1 MQLHATRIGMSVAA
15 AVLWTLVPT
24 GEAVAQ
30 ARIEAEAVAGEPF
43 GVGRITVELPERLL
57 PVPLGIDGLGLGDK
71 DGRVLYPAI
80 RGALLGP
87 VVKDILGAD
96 SPLTSGGPVR
106 QQVGGLV
113 RGLLADRPPR
123 ATVFFLF
130 RGDSPLALVL
140 QARTPFPLQVVPRH
154 NAALHGQWLDAW
166 WREYSAPP
174 PLLLVRKKADYPP
187 LLENYLATTLA
198 RRLNLRLP
206 EEKQEAS
213 AYARLEHEA
222 GVMLETES
230 ILLALEQNRILGM
243 TNFALPADQPL
254 PGPVDPPPL
263 AVPEP
268 DANVK
273 IEPIAMHVP
282 AECFYVRFGSFSNFL
297 WMQDTMDTWGGDLQ
311 NLVAR
316 RGLDYGRDE
325 RMQDQLILRQTELSR
340 LLGDTV
346 ISDVAIVGS
355 DMFFREGAAYGFLFE
370 ARNNLLLASDLSSE
384 RSDRLAR
391 GGVTEQKLTL
401 AGREVSLIAS
411 PDGSVRSY
419 YAQSGDYHFVTSSRA
434 LAERFLQVAQG
445 PGSLGAS
452 KEFRH
457 ARTVMPLA
465 RDDTVFVYLSDAFF
479 RNVTGPHYRVETM
492 RRLEA
497 VADVELVQ
505 LAQLASRAEG
515 RHDAAIEQLIAGGLL
530 PDSFGPRPDG
540 SRAVLSR
547 GEVQDQLRGRRGQMT
562 PVPDVPLQRI
572 TAAEAASYA
581 KFAEYYRSKWGRLDP
596 VTIALRR
603 QSLPDKRDRIVLD
616 VRMTPLDRRHFD
628 FFAQWFGPADKVRL
642 AAVPGD
648 MAALELI
655 LRDQRLF
662 GGLRDVGAPRDIM
675 AGPGTVWERLRNVL
689 IGYVGSY
696 GPPGLLAVLDATI
709 PGPPDAA
716 GYSSNCARTVAAAV
730 RPLQRLFLPAGN
742 PDHGHAATPLREC
755 AAGGPSLA
763 PRRRPRASPGD
774 AVAEPLGLRPH
785 PRDLAGESPPAAR
798 LGAAD
803 ARPRGRLPE
812 GGRIALG
819 GATDLPAGRRLC
831 VAHDA
836 RRTKP
841 LDLDGPGSRGRR
853 RLRDSAVGRDARGAA
868 GRTAAAE
875 LVPRPGHGRHDDPGS
890 ALRPRGDPHATA
902 GEEIVPV
909 PTVVKET
916 GTNRGLTQ
924 MNTDKN
930 KLNQVRSSAFICG
943 SLP

>member
-1 MQLHATRIGMSVAA
+1 
-15 AVLWTLVPT
+15 
-24 GEAVAQ
+24 
-30 ARIEAEAVAGEPF
+30 
-43 GVGRITVELPERLL
+43 
-57 PVPLGIDGLGLGDK
+57 
-71 DGRVLYPAI
+71 
-80 RGALLGP
+80 
-87 VVKDILGAD
+87 
-96 SPLTSGGPVR
+96 
-106 QQVGGLV
+106 
-113 RGLLADRPPR
+113 
-123 ATVFFLF
+123 
-130 RGDSPLALVL
+130 
-140 QARTPFPLQVVPRH
+140 
-154 NAALHGQWLDAW
+154 
-166 WREYSAPP
+166 
-174 PLLLVRKKADYPP
+174 
-187 LLENYLATTLA
+187 
-198 RRLNLRLP
+198 
-206 EEKQEAS
+206 
-213 AYARLEHEA
+213 
-222 GVMLETES
+222 
-230 ILLALEQNRILGM
+230 M

-254 PGPVDPPPL
+254 PEPVDPPPL

-268 DANVK
+268 DAKVK

-311 NLVAR
+311 NLVAQ

-370 ARNNLLLASDLSSE
+370 ARNNLLLGSDLSSE

-419 YAQSGDYHFVTSSRA
+419 YAQSGDYHFVTSSRT

-452 KEFRH
+452 QEFRH
-457 ARTVMPLA
+457 ARTVMPLQ

-479 RNVTGPHYRVETM
+479 RNITGPRYRVETM

-497 VADVELVQ
+497 VADIELVQ
-505 LAQLASRAEG
+505 LARLASRAEG
-515 RHDAAIEQLIAGGLL
+515 RHDGSIEQLIAGGLL

-562 PVPDVPLQRI
+562 PVPDVPLRRI

-603 QSLPDKRDRIVLD
+603 QIAAGQARPDRARRPHDAVGPPAFRLF
-616 VRMTPLDRRHFD
+616 RPMGWPGRQGPSGGGARRHGRAGID
-628 FFAQWFGPADKVRL
+628 PARP
-642 AAVPGD
+642 AAFRRP
-648 MAALELI
+648 ARRRRA
-655 LRDQRLF
+655 
-662 GGLRDVGAPRDIM
+662 RDIM
-675 AGPGTVWERLRNVL
+675 AGPGTIWERLRNVL

-696 GPPGLLAVLDATI
+696 GPPGLLALLDAHD
-709 PGPPDAA
+709 PRAA
-716 GYSSNCARTVAAAV
+716 RRGRLFLQRAGTVAAAV

-742 PDHGHAATPLREC
+742 PGHGHAATPLREC
-755 AAGGPSLA
+755 AAAGPSLA
-763 PRRRPRASPGD
+763 ARRRPLASPGD
-774 AVAEPLGLRPH
+774 AGAEPLGLRPH
-785 PRDLAGESPPAAR
+785 ARDLAGESPPAAR

-803 ARPRGRLPE
+803 ARPGGRLPQ
-812 GGRIALG
+812 GGRVAVG
-819 GATDLPAGRRLC
+819 GATDLPAGRRLR

-841 LDLDGPGSRGRR
+841 LDLDGPGILGRR
-853 RLRDSAVGRDARGAA
+853 PALARSIVIPQSGGMRAA
-868 GRTAAAE
+868 
-875 LVPRPGHGRHDDPGS
+875 PPGGPPP
-890 ALRPRGDPHATA
+890 L
-902 GEEIVPV
+902 
-909 PTVVKET
+909 
-916 GTNRGLTQ
+916 NWFRGLDMDATMIQ
-924 MNTDKN
+924 G
-930 KLNQVRSSAFICG
+930 LLSAHAEI
-943 SLP
+943 LMQRPVKK